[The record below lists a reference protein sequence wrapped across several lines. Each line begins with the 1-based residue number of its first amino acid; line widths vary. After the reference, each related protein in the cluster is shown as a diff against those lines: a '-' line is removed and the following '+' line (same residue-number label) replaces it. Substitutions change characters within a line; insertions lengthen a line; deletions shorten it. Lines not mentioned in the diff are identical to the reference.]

1 MRKHYSHNHPAV
13 MAWTPEHEAA
23 KNRGQQLEHAV
34 LKYALEK
41 EMHRNTRLRKLG
53 VRFRAVTGLVTILIA
68 GLTFDQLEKQGEPP
82 VFAFFILI
90 FGCLTLV
97 SCMKYGE

>member
-23 KNRGQQLEHAV
+23 KRRGQQLEHAV
-34 LKYALEK
+34 LKYALE
-41 EMHRNTRLRKLG
+41 EQMNRNEHLRKWG
-53 VRFRAVTGLVTILIA
+53 IRFRAITGLVTILA
-68 GLTFDQLEKQGEPP
+68 AFFTFDQLEKQGEPP
-82 VFAFFILI
+82 VFAFFLLI

-97 SCMKYGE
+97 SCMRNGE